1 MGADPGDVAW
11 TRGVYWGVTARDNRL
26 SLEAG
31 NKYGMIDS
39 TIVRAYQ
46 HSAWALPCISHP
58 GRPQIWREQMSLL
71 KDTLAEAII
80 ADKAYVVCSMRAL
93 RMFSIKR
100 YTVRCLPEVSRPIL
114 AWGIVALLG
123 AANGIIDLG
132 LTDLALVDALVV
144 VLPFRQLTRTTE
156 VSSLRMPK

>member
-1 MGADPGDVAW
+1 
-11 TRGVYWGVTARDNRL
+11 
-26 SLEAG
+26 
-31 NKYGMIDS
+31 
-39 TIVRAYQ
+39 
-46 HSAWALPCISHP
+46 
-58 GRPQIWREQMSLL
+58 MSLL

-114 AWGIVALLG
+114 AWGIVALLS